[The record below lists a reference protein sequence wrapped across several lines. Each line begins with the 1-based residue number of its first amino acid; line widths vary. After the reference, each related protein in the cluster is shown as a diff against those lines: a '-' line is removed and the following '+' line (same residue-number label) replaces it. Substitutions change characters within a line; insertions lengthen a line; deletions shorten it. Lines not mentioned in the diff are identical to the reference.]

1 MIALGHLV
9 RRHGRDADAA
19 EMLEQAAKADP
30 GDVDVVRNLVD
41 LHRMA
46 GRMRKALQWAEHLAE
61 QAPDDELALL
71 DLAELYL
78 DANEHDAARATFDR
92 LRHADVEPGR
102 QIVAYHGMIEAEIR
116 AGPPALG
123 PGPGRRRDGGRPQPR
138 HDRRAGLR
146 RDAGLR
152 PRRPSGSDP
161 EQLQH
166 ALAAERKEL
175 PHDARA
181 GGGGSVSREEA
192 QWLKCPNCDAF
203 VYRKRLDKN
212 LKVCPDCAFHFRIGV
227 DERLAQLLDEGSWE
241 QLSKGIE
248 SHDVLGFVDSKPYPE
263 RLAQAR
269 AKTGRDDAGRLRG
282 RPHRRPPGG
291 HRRPWTSRSWAG
303 RWAARSGRSSP
314 ARPSTP
320 STSGCRC

>member
-78 DANEHDAARATFDR
+78 EANEHDAARGTFDR

-116 AGPPALG
+116 AGRLRAALDLAVAATAVDRNHVTTDVLAYVVTQVFGRGDRPA
-123 PGPGRRRDGGRPQPR
+123 PT
-138 HDRRAGLR
+138 
-146 RDAGLR
+146 
-152 PRRPSGSDP
+152 S
-161 EQLQH
+161 EQLQQ

-175 PHDARA
+175 RTMLEQ
-181 GGGGSVSREEA
+181 SVVAS
-192 QWLKCPNCDAF
+192 
-203 VYRKRLDKN
+203 
-212 LKVCPDCAFHFRIGV
+212 
-227 DERLAQLLDEGSWE
+227 
-241 QLSKGIE
+241 
-248 SHDVLGFVDSKPYPE
+248 
-263 RLAQAR
+263 
-269 AKTGRDDAGRLRG
+269 
-282 RPHRRPPGG
+282 
-291 HRRPWTSRSWAG
+291 
-303 RWAARSGRSSP
+303 
-314 ARPSTP
+314 
-320 STSGCRC
+320 